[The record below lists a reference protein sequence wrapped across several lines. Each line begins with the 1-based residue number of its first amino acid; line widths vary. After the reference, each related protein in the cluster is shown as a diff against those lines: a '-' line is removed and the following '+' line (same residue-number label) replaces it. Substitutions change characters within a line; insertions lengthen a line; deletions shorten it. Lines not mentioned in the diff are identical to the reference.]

1 MSYTFR
7 IDRFGYMYYE
17 KVMDLLEVSKCVIDA
32 IKSGKV
38 QIGPLQR
45 FENGVTGSVVNFV
58 NRDGKSVQLSFPNH
72 TEYDVDAHVFI
83 WQKETSSLTT
93 FVRNTYSQVV
103 WDDYIYDEVV
113 QDDYPFYILTSD

>member
-7 IDRFGYMYYE
+7 IDQCGYMYSD
-17 KVMDLLEVSKCVIDA
+17 KVMNLSEVIKFVLDA
-32 IKSGKV
+32 INRDKV
-38 QIGPLQR
+38 QLGPLQR

-103 WDDYIYDEVV
+103 WDDYLYDEVV